1 MLYVFSG
8 TDTQKA
14 REKMRALVG
23 SLQKKKPD
31 ALTVRVSGEEFDERS
46 MAEYAGGQGLF
57 EHKLIVVFDR
67 VLARLES
74 DALDGHL
81 KDMQASPNIFILF
94 EEMLT
99 KPLQKKIEKCAEKWV
114 AADLPAPPKYSEG
127 ARAFPVFSLTDA
139 LGRRDKKSLWVL
151 YARARLHGI
160 AAEEL
165 HGVLFWQVKAMLL
178 ARGARSAQEADLKP
192 FVYTKSSRY
201 ARNFSPEELHTLSR
215 SLTDIYHDARRGKH
229 ELDTALERFV
239 LGV

>member
-1 MLYVFSG
+1 
-8 TDTQKA
+8 
-14 REKMRALVG
+14 MRALVG

-31 ALTVRVSGEEFDERS
+31 ALTVRVSDEEFDEGG

-57 EHKLIVVFDR
+57 EHKLIIVFDR

-81 KDMQASPNIFILF
+81 ESMQASPNIFILF
-94 EEMLT
+94 EEALT
-99 KPLQKKIEKCAEKWV
+99 KPLQKKIKKYAEKWV
-114 AADLPAPPKYSEG
+114 AADLPARPKHSGG

-160 AAEEL
+160 AAEEM
-165 HGVLFWQVKAMLL
+165 HGVLFWQVKVMLL
-178 ARGARSAQEADLKP
+178 ASTANSAQEAGLKP

-201 ARNFSPEELHTLSR
+201 AQNFSPNELRDLSR
-215 SLTDIYHDARRGKH
+215 SLTDIYHDARRGIH

-239 LGV
+239 LSV